1 MPEFVAGT
9 QMCVQPEKR
18 LDLLLWVVLASRPAN
33 DVAIRCSGCWPVL
46 FAMLTIATYE
56 HVPL

>member
-1 MPEFVAGT
+1 
-9 QMCVQPEKR
+9 MCVQPEKR

-46 FAMLTIATYE
+46 FAMLTIATCE